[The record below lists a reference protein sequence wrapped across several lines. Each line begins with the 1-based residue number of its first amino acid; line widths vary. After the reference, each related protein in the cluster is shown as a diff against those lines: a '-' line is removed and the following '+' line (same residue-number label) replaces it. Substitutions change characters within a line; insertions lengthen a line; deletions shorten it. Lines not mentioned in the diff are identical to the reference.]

1 MAGYQTD
8 TNVLAKLGH
17 DLRDFAGMLDATMKT
32 YPVDAAPDFGQN
44 SDNGLFPA
52 AHDLAGAYNQRA
64 GEHAASRHDL
74 VTWITLMGTVADI
87 LSKRYSTVEE
97 LGSASAHHIQNALNQ
112 ATTTPA
118 ALSA

>member
-8 TNVLAKLGH
+8 TNVLAKLAQ
-17 DLRDFAGMLDATMKT
+17 DLHEFAGRLDATMKT

-44 SDNGLFPA
+44 TDNGQFPA
-52 AHDLAGAYNQRA
+52 AHDLAGVYSQRA
-64 GEHAASRHDL
+64 GDHAASRRDL
-74 VTWITLMGTVADI
+74 VRWIAMMGTVADI

-97 LGSASAHHIQNALNQ
+97 LGSASAHDIQNALNQ

-118 ALSA
+118 ALNA